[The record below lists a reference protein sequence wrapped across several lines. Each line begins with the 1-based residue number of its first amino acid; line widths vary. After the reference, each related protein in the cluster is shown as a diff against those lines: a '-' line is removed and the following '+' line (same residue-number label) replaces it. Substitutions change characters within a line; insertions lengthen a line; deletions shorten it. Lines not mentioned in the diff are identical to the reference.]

1 MRGMQKPL
9 PLRLA
14 LPLLALVPL
23 VGLLS
28 GGCVFAETTDGNAL
42 PPKAVAGIQPGVTT
56 RADITALLGPPDEV
70 VYSNRE
76 HDPLFERAFRYR
88 RTKTRQ
94 TALFLLLFSTFRSE
108 TRWDHVVVFFDDA
121 GVVENVGVALD
132 RDDAEYGLAF

>member
-1 MRGMQKPL
+1 MQKHL
-9 PLRLA
+9 PLLLA
-14 LPLLALVPL
+14 LPLLVL
-23 VGLLS
+23 GS
-28 GGCVFAETTDGNAL
+28 CVLAETTDGNPL
-42 PPKAVAGIQPGVTT
+42 PPQMVAEIQPGVTT
-56 RADITALLGPPDEV
+56 RAEVAAMLGAPDEV

-94 TALFLLLFSTFRSE
+94 TALFLLLFSTFQSE
-108 TRWDHVVVFFDDA
+108 TRWDHVLVFFDDA